1 MANQPSNTDVIVPAR
16 FDDDAIATDL
26 EHLTGAAA
34 SALVQLRREVD
45 RDGGLPKSHLLRC
58 QDEGRDGTQLAG
70 CIKTRVPWPDGPWGI
85 VFRTVA
91 HPTRPF
97 GLRGIAYGER
107 HPTRTGKPS
116 VYEVASQR
124 LQEIL
129 AKDLREEKPDP
140 PAGIGNPPIQ

>member
-1 MANQPSNTDVIVPAR
+1 MANQPRNADVIVPAR
-16 FDDDAIATDL
+16 FDEEAFDTDL
-26 EHLTGAAA
+26 GHLSDAAG

-45 RDGGLPKSHLLRC
+45 HDGGLPKSRLLRC
-58 QDEGRDGTQLAG
+58 QAEGRDGTQLDK
-70 CIKTRVPWPDGPWGI
+70 CVKTRVPWPDGPWGI
-85 VFRTVA
+85 VFRAVA

-124 LQEIL
+124 LPEIV
-129 AKDLREEKPDP
+129 ARDMRGEKPE
-140 PAGIGNPPIQ
+140 G